1 MKKLLLAGMLFF
13 NLVVFAQTNPPEGT
27 YSVNKGTPTTIDEY
41 NYLTKGLKIQTENG
55 LDTKKGYR
63 LDAVYKR
70 EFNQYQI
77 SISNLVLVESSDVK
91 AISVKAFSPVT
102 KQTHYICI
110 PVNNDEL
117 SVKHLEMISLFTLPL
132 AQAYS
137 AAIGDCL
144 SRTTTKFMEY
154 HKNSVK

>member
-1 MKKLLLAGMLFF
+1 MKKIILLSGMLLF
-13 NLVVFAQTNPPEGT
+13 NLSVFAQSGT
-27 YSVNKGTPTTIDEY
+27 TVDEY
-41 NYLTKGLKIQTENG
+41 NYLTKGLKLQSESG

-70 EFNQYQI
+70 EFNKYQI
-77 SISNLVLVESSDVK
+77 TISNLVLVESSDVK

-117 SVKHLEMISLFTLPL
+117 SVKHLEMVSLFTLQL

-144 SRTTTKFMEY
+144 SRTTTKYMEY
-154 HKNSVK
+154 HKSVAKTQ